1 MMIPEQGTLSATHV
15 LTVYPSPDASTLS
28 FTKVKTGTVGLRFSR
43 TRNGTL
49 DMFDDASFRAFLQ
62 KGVHQKSA
70 REELRAPLTLQ
81 RSSERD
87 YQPG

>member
-28 FTKVKTGTVGLRFSR
+28 FTKVKTGTVGLLFSR

-49 DMFDDASFRAFLQ
+49 EIFGNASFRVFA
-62 KGVHQKSA
+62 KGVHQNSA
-70 REELRAPLTLQ
+70 REAVRAL
-81 RSSERD
+81 
-87 YQPG
+87 